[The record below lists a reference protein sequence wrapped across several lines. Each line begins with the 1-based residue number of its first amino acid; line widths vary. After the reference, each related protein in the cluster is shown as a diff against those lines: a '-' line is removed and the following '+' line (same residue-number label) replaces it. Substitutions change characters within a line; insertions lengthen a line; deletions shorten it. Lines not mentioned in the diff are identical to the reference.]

1 VITLAVVTPFNPI
14 GDGTMAI
21 ANINSVKVT
30 PPHCL
35 NDFALQQNS
44 RFKLE
49 SILDATLSFPDNGVN
64 GIILHGLYGTGK
76 TTMANLLPGLI
87 ETAKTDPNAQTIAV
101 GDLID
106 TTEPAQTYYPCT
118 QGQNGVGLINN
129 IQNGTSFVAWNASGL
144 HYVILDEV
152 DLLTDAA
159 KASFKA
165 LMNRT
170 NVVFIMTTNHLNEV
184 DPGVQNRSVLVD
196 MNVPP
201 AAHWRPILRR
211 IYTQSGLVAPP
222 DATLDQV
229 VLAGRGSARSIFS
242 DVVMS
247 ANQARKAGQSN
258 VIRIN
263 NIRS

>member
-1 VITLAVVTPFNPI
+1 VVTLLQNI
-14 GDGTMAI
+14 GDFFMATTQ
-21 ANINSVKVT
+21 NNSVKVLA
-30 PPHCL
+30 PECL
-35 NDFALQQNS
+35 NDFALHQTS

-49 SILDATLSFPDNGVN
+49 SILDGTMSFPDNGVS

-87 ETAKTDPNAQTIAV
+87 ETAKSDPTSHSIAPGCIV
-101 GDLID
+101 D
-106 TTEPAQTYYPCT
+106 TREPASQYHPCI
-118 QGQNGVGLINN
+118 QGQNGISLMNG
-129 IQNGTSFVAWNASGL
+129 IQNSTSF
-144 HYVILDEV
+144 V

-165 LMNRT
+165 LMNRIS
-170 NVVFIMTTNHLNEV
+170 VVFIMTTNHLNRV
-184 DPGVQNRSVLVD
+184 DLGVQNRSVLID

-211 IYTQSGLVAPP
+211 IYTQSGLVPP
-222 DATLDQV
+222 ADATLDQV

-258 VIRIN
+258 VIKIS

>member
-1 VITLAVVTPFNPI
+1 
-14 GDGTMAI
+14 MAN
-21 ANINSVKVT
+21 ASSNSVKVT
-30 PPHCL
+30 PPECL
-35 NDFALQQNS
+35 DDFALQISS
-44 RFKLE
+44 RYKLE
-49 SILDATLSFPDNGVN
+49 SILDGTMSFPDNGVN

-76 TTMANLLPGLI
+76 TTMAKLLPGLI
-87 ETAKTDPNAQTIAV
+87 ETAKSDPAAYSMAAGSV
-101 GDLID
+101 VD
-106 TTEPAQTYYPCT
+106 TMQPGQSYYPCI
-118 QGQNGVGLINN
+118 QGQNGISLINN
-129 IQNGTSFVAWNASGL
+129 IQNSTGFISLNFSGL

-170 NVVFIMTTNHLNEV
+170 NVVFIMTTNHLNQV
-184 DPGVQNRSVLVD
+184 DLGVQNRSVLID

-201 AAHWRPILRR
+201 ASHWRPILRR
-211 IYTQSGLVAPP
+211 IYVQSGLVPPP

-229 VLAGRGSARSIFS
+229 VEAGRGSARSIFS

-247 ANQARKAGQSN
+247 ANQARREGQSN
-258 VIRIN
+258 VIRIT